1 MYQSILVPVDG
12 SAFAEKALRVAQYL
26 AGASATLYLIH
37 VQRPLDDVGLLIGG
51 SGLPVSE
58 EVIQRLVSERESQAR
73 AVLEKT
79 RSAVSLDGV
88 EVKEIVAKGQA
99 AEAIIEEARA
109 LGVEAI
115 VMGSRGM
122 SDLQGMVTGSVSHR
136 VSHTAECT
144 VITVH

>member
-12 SAFAEKALRVAQYL
+12 SSFAEKALQVAQSL
-26 AGASATLYLIH
+26 AGASTTLYLIQ
-37 VQRPLDDVGLLIGG
+37 VQRPIDDGGLLIGG

-58 EVIQRLVSERESQAR
+58 EVIQRLVSDRESQAR
-73 AVLEKT
+73 AVLEKA
-79 RSAVSLDGV
+79 RQAVSLDGV
-88 EVKEIVAKGQA
+88 EVKEIVAKGPP
-99 AEAIIEEARA
+99 AEAILEEARA

-122 SDLQGMVTGSVSHR
+122 SDLQGMVIGSVSHR
-136 VSHTAECT
+136 VSHTADCT

>member
-12 SAFAEKALRVAQYL
+12 SSFAEKALRVALYL
-26 AGASATLYLIH
+26 AGASATLYLVQ
-37 VQRPLDDVGLLIGG
+37 VQRPLDDGGLLIGG

-58 EVIQRLVSERESQAR
+58 EVIQRLVRERESQAR
-73 AVLEKT
+73 AVLEKA
-79 RSAVSLDGV
+79 RSAINLDGV
-88 EVKEIVAKGQA
+88 EVKEIVVTGRP
-99 AEAIIEEARA
+99 AEAILEEARA

-122 SDLQGMVTGSVSHR
+122 SDLQGMVVGSVSHR
-136 VSHTAECT
+136 VSHTADCT